1 MGDELGDEWWQG
13 NNNSGPSEDEADK
26 AEVKTPEKSETK
38 KRKSQSVKPAKAK
51 KKKTDNKRTECFVA
65 QKTTDVEEK
74 VSKKSR
80 RKKKKITQ
88 VLAST
93 TPKPGCPA
101 DLWRL
106 IEEQYSDSRSAIEM
120 EELKLPDSCFLP
132 SNDLTHSLSSF
143 LKEICPKWAKL
154 CKQHTEKKSVI
165 VLVVCS
171 SAHRTLELINEH
183 RSFKGTHSGLHT
195 YLSHLKVEQQMQH
208 LEKSVAHIGVGTP
221 GRIKALIEKDG
232 LTLNALKYVVLDW
245 NWRDQKLR
253 RLADIPEV
261 RLEMLKLL
269 ETGIIQ
275 ACKAGTVKLGLY

>member
-1 MGDELGDEWWQG
+1 MSGGKEIIIQVSYLPWNFEREV
-13 NNNSGPSEDEADK
+13 SEGPSEDEADK

-51 KKKTDNKRTECFVA
+51 KKKTDTECFVA

-171 SAHRTLELINEH
+171 SAHRTLELINYVIMVQDCVDT
-183 RSFKGTHSGLHT
+183 KKK
-195 YLSHLKVEQQMQH
+195 KVEQQMQH